1 MPGVLDLPRFRRC
14 SYIILVRP
22 LLALLLLCA
31 GLARAETIQL
41 RKNGNVVSFEYLTQD
56 EDTITVQLPGKD
68 TVLTY
73 KWEDLDQDWVK
84 KNQPKLWAERQLL
97 TKPEE
102 APDKKMEKEKEAES
116 DPFAKELPPA
126 DLKTLVKNLA
136 AAMTDGLKG
145 LPMASVEPLC
155 KEADIDE
162 SAFWK
167 AYDDL
172 KKAGRVVGAAKP
184 ADIPDRTSGVTVRDS
199 HATAL
204 GHALRDALRTR
215 FGQAP
220 QLVVCELSR
229 KKVDCNREIAEGAA
243 GQPKAEQVWR
253 EYHAIIDEAESAV
266 LARSKHG
273 LYLDIHSHGHPKPRI
288 EIGYLLKGSEL
299 RLTDERLD
307 NDTSV
312 AARSSIRWLSQR
324 TPAKFSELL
333 RGETSLGGL
342 FAARGVPSVPSPRE
356 VLLLD
361 DPYFNGAYDIAAHGS
376 RDKSQLDAAQLE
388 VPGPMRDTPA
398 HRAATAA
405 AIAES
410 LDVYFARHFGM
421 KLK

>member
-1 MPGVLDLPRFRRC
+1 MPRPLAP
-14 SYIILVRP
+14 LVP
-22 LLALLLLCA
+22 LCLALLALVA
-31 GLARAETIQL
+31 TAAEPIAETP
-41 RKNGNVVSFEYLTQD
+41 RVSASGF
-56 EDTITVQLPGKD
+56 IRHWPG
-68 TVLTY
+68 
-73 KWEDLDQDWVK
+73 
-84 KNQPKLWAERQLL
+84 
-97 TKPEE
+97 
-102 APDKKMEKEKEAES
+102 
-116 DPFAKELPPA
+116 ELPIV
-126 DLKTLVKNLA
+126 L
-136 AAMTDGLKG
+136 
-145 LPMASVEPLC
+145 SVPH
-155 KEADIDE
+155 D
-162 SAFWK
+162 
-167 AYDDL
+167 
-172 KKAGRVVGAAKP
+172 GAAKP

-199 HATAL
+199 YAAAL

-229 KKVDCNREIAEGAA
+229 KKVDCNREIGEGAA

-253 EYHAIIDEAESAV
+253 EYHAFIDEAEAAV
-266 LARSKHG
+266 LARSQHG

-299 RLTDERLD
+299 RLADERLD
-307 NDTSV
+307 KDPAV

-342 FAARGVPSVPSPRE
+342 FAARGIASVPSPRE

-398 HRAATAA
+398 HRAATAQ

-410 LDVYFARHFGM
+410 LDVYFARHFGV

>member
-1 MPGVLDLPRFRRC
+1 MP
-14 SYIILVRP
+14 RP
-22 LLALLLLCA
+22 LAPLVPLCLALVALVA
-31 GLARAETIQL
+31 TAAEPVAETP
-41 RKNGNVVSFEYLTQD
+41 RVSASGF
-56 EDTITVQLPGKD
+56 IRHWPG
-68 TVLTY
+68 
-73 KWEDLDQDWVK
+73 
-84 KNQPKLWAERQLL
+84 
-97 TKPEE
+97 
-102 APDKKMEKEKEAES
+102 
-116 DPFAKELPPA
+116 ELPIV
-126 DLKTLVKNLA
+126 L
-136 AAMTDGLKG
+136 
-145 LPMASVEPLC
+145 SVPH
-155 KEADIDE
+155 D
-162 SAFWK
+162 
-167 AYDDL
+167 
-172 KKAGRVVGAAKP
+172 GAAKP
-184 ADIPDRTSGVTVRDS
+184 ADIPDRTNGVTVRDS
-199 HATAL
+199 YAAALAHAV
-204 GHALRDALRTR
+204 RDALRAR
-215 FGQAP
+215 FGKAP

-253 EYHAIIDEAESAV
+253 EYHAFIDEAEAAV

-299 RLTDERLD
+299 RLADERLD
-307 NDTSV
+307 NDPAV

-356 VLLLD
+356 ILLLD

-398 HRAATAA
+398 HRAATAQ

-410 LDVYFARHFGM
+410 LDVYFARHFGV

>member
-1 MPGVLDLPRFRRC
+1 MP
-14 SYIILVRP
+14 RP
-22 LLALLLLCA
+22 LAPLVPLYLALVALVA
-31 GLARAETIQL
+31 TAAEPVAETP
-41 RKNGNVVSFEYLTQD
+41 RVSASGF
-56 EDTITVQLPGKD
+56 IRHWPG
-68 TVLTY
+68 
-73 KWEDLDQDWVK
+73 
-84 KNQPKLWAERQLL
+84 
-97 TKPEE
+97 
-102 APDKKMEKEKEAES
+102 
-116 DPFAKELPPA
+116 ELPIV
-126 DLKTLVKNLA
+126 L
-136 AAMTDGLKG
+136 
-145 LPMASVEPLC
+145 SVPH
-155 KEADIDE
+155 D
-162 SAFWK
+162 
-167 AYDDL
+167 
-172 KKAGRVVGAAKP
+172 GAAKP
-184 ADIPDRTSGVTVRDS
+184 ADIPDRTNGVTVRDS
-199 HATAL
+199 YAAALAHAV
-204 GHALRDALRTR
+204 RDALRAR
-215 FGQAP
+215 FGKAP

-253 EYHAIIDEAESAV
+253 EYHAFIDEAEAAV

-299 RLTDERLD
+299 RLADERLD
-307 NDTSV
+307 NDPAV

-342 FAARGVPSVPSPRE
+342 FAARGIPSVPSPRE

-398 HRAATAA
+398 HRAATAQ

-410 LDVYFARHFGM
+410 LDVYFARHFGV

>member
-1 MPGVLDLPRFRRC
+1 MPRPLAP
-14 SYIILVRP
+14 LVP
-22 LLALLLLCA
+22 LCLALLALVA
-31 GLARAETIQL
+31 TAAEPIADTP
-41 RKNGNVVSFEYLTQD
+41 RVSASGF
-56 EDTITVQLPGKD
+56 IRHWPG
-68 TVLTY
+68 
-73 KWEDLDQDWVK
+73 
-84 KNQPKLWAERQLL
+84 
-97 TKPEE
+97 
-102 APDKKMEKEKEAES
+102 
-116 DPFAKELPPA
+116 ELPIV
-126 DLKTLVKNLA
+126 L
-136 AAMTDGLKG
+136 
-145 LPMASVEPLC
+145 SVPH
-155 KEADIDE
+155 D
-162 SAFWK
+162 
-167 AYDDL
+167 
-172 KKAGRVVGAAKP
+172 GAAKP

-199 HATAL
+199 YAAAL
-204 GHALRDALRTR
+204 GYALRDALRAR

-229 KKVDCNREIAEGAA
+229 KKVDCNREIGEGAA

-253 EYHAIIDEAESAV
+253 EYHAFIDEAEAAV
-266 LARSKHG
+266 LARSQHG

-299 RLTDERLD
+299 RLADERLD
-307 NDTSV
+307 KDPAV

-342 FAARGVPSVPSPRE
+342 FAARGIPSVPSPRE

-398 HRAATAA
+398 HRAATAQ

-410 LDVYFARHFGM
+410 LDVYFARHFGV

>member
-1 MPGVLDLPRFRRC
+1 MP
-14 SYIILVRP
+14 RP
-22 LLALLLLCA
+22 LAPLVPLCLALVALVA
-31 GLARAETIQL
+31 TAAEPVAETP
-41 RKNGNVVSFEYLTQD
+41 RVSASGF
-56 EDTITVQLPGKD
+56 IRHWPG
-68 TVLTY
+68 
-73 KWEDLDQDWVK
+73 
-84 KNQPKLWAERQLL
+84 
-97 TKPEE
+97 
-102 APDKKMEKEKEAES
+102 
-116 DPFAKELPPA
+116 ELPIV
-126 DLKTLVKNLA
+126 L
-136 AAMTDGLKG
+136 
-145 LPMASVEPLC
+145 SVPH
-155 KEADIDE
+155 D
-162 SAFWK
+162 
-167 AYDDL
+167 
-172 KKAGRVVGAAKP
+172 GAAKP
-184 ADIPDRTSGVTVRDS
+184 ADIPDRTNGVTVRDS
-199 HATAL
+199 YAAALAHAV
-204 GHALRDALRTR
+204 RDALHAR
-215 FGQAP
+215 FGKAP

-253 EYHAIIDEAESAV
+253 EYHAFIDEAEAAV

-299 RLTDERLD
+299 RLADERLD
-307 NDTSV
+307 NDPAV

-398 HRAATAA
+398 HRAATAQ

-410 LDVYFARHFGM
+410 LDVYFARHFGV

>member
-1 MPGVLDLPRFRRC
+1 MPRPLAP
-14 SYIILVRP
+14 LVP
-22 LLALLLLCA
+22 LCLALLALVA
-31 GLARAETIQL
+31 TAAEPIADTP
-41 RKNGNVVSFEYLTQD
+41 RVSASAF
-56 EDTITVQLPGKD
+56 IRHWPG
-68 TVLTY
+68 
-73 KWEDLDQDWVK
+73 
-84 KNQPKLWAERQLL
+84 
-97 TKPEE
+97 
-102 APDKKMEKEKEAES
+102 
-116 DPFAKELPPA
+116 ELPIV
-126 DLKTLVKNLA
+126 L
-136 AAMTDGLKG
+136 
-145 LPMASVEPLC
+145 SVPH
-155 KEADIDE
+155 D
-162 SAFWK
+162 
-167 AYDDL
+167 
-172 KKAGRVVGAAKP
+172 GAAKP

-199 HATAL
+199 YAAAL

-229 KKVDCNREIAEGAA
+229 KKVDCNREIGEGTA

-253 EYHAIIDEAESAV
+253 EYHAFIDEAEAAV
-266 LARSKHG
+266 LARSQHG
-273 LYLDIHSHGHPKPRI
+273 LYLDLHSHGHPKPRI
-288 EIGYLLKGSEL
+288 EIGYLLKASEV
-299 RLTDERLD
+299 RLADERLD
-307 NDTSV
+307 KDPAV

-342 FAARGVPSVPSPRE
+342 FAARGVAAVPSPRE

-398 HRAATAA
+398 HRAATAQ

-410 LDVYFARHFGM
+410 LDVYFARHFGV